1 MNIEILNKKF
11 GIPGRIDFSTGKG
24 MLPIVEMKSGDIE
37 DIVFI
42 YGSHIVS
49 FRLKEQPDILWMS
62 DSSTFEKGKPIRGG
76 IPICFP
82 WFGPHVSDP
91 QKPLHGFAR
100 ISNWDVTRT
109 GILKNGDVQ
118 LQLTLKDSPQ
128 TRKLWPYSFQN
139 DLTITVGNSLSI
151 SLSCQNTGKAVFTYA
166 DALHTY
172 FSVSDIDNV
181 RLHGFKGYKYYDGL
195 ENGAIKTQTEEVL
208 IIQKE
213 ESRRYF
219 EFTDDC
225 IIEDLGFSRKIHIKK
240 YGSRVTLI
248 WNPWSETAKK
258 IPDMPDDGYKKML
271 CVESV
276 NSNDNVITLKPGEK
290 HTLTTTINVER
301 LS

>member
-1 MNIEILNKKF
+1 MDLNLIEKKY
-11 GIPGRIDFSTGKG
+11 GIVDKIK
-24 MLPIVEMKSGDIE
+24 
-37 DIVFI
+37 
-42 YGSHIVS
+42 
-49 FRLKEQPDILWMS
+49 FRLGRGNFPIAGISSQNATAIISLYGAHILSYKPKGLQDILWISEMS
-62 DSSTFEKGKPIRGG
+62 AFDDGKPIRGG

-82 WFGPHVSDP
+82 WFGSHVSDP

-118 LQLTLKDSPQ
+118 LQLTLQDSPQ
-128 TRKLWPYSFQN
+128 TTKLWPYSFQN

-151 SLSCQNTGKAVFTYA
+151 SLSCQNTGKAIFTYA

-208 IIQKE
+208 VIQKE

-240 YGSRVTLI
+240 YGSKVTLI
-248 WNPWSETAKK
+248 WNPWAETTKK
-258 IPDMPDDGYKKML
+258 IPDIPDDGYRKML

-276 NSNDNVITLKPGEK
+276 NSNNDQIVLRPGE
-290 HTLTTTINVER
+290 HHILSTIIKIM
-301 LS
+301 